1 MSVISLFPNTG
12 DSLVPPHGMVVYGSN
27 DPEILV
33 ARCAQDLKNDPLG
46 PFEKEEFL
54 VQSRGMGTWVKLNIA
69 KKSGIFA
76 HARFRFP
83 EDTIWGILRGFLG
96 TESTDNLYTKEGM
109 AWAIYEILEKF
120 IHSHSDIFSPLISYL
135 GENWDQDRAFRL
147 SRQISTLF
155 DSYLAYRPEMIL
167 DWSRQSIS
175 PAGPHN
181 WQTILWRELR
191 DKMGIKS
198 LPELALEMSKLSV
211 PKNPEGL
218 PKRLSVFGI
227 STLPPLFLNILQHY
241 SRICPLRIYS
251 LQPAPL
257 MWGDVKSEKWKLRA
271 LQRIEGSEQSSIH
284 ESDLHIE
291 TGNPLIGSMGRT
303 GRDFFNLLID
313 RDAHDIALDF
323 RSPMNDS
330 LLAHLQRWIFEVFEE
345 KPASCHSFCPGDSSL
360 VIKSC
365 HSPMREAEVLRDFLL
380 QKFAEDETLL
390 PGDVLVMMPSPEI
403 YAPYI
408 RATFGEME
416 EGMPAHFPYSI
427 VDREPRQESQ
437 LVDFFFN
444 LLEFF
449 DGRASNRE
457 VLDLLDS
464 LPMRIKFEWMD
475 EDIESFRKWIRESHA
490 YWGFDARHRESLGSS
505 PTQEHTWMHAMDRM
519 VLGFCMR
526 GRGQKTWEDILPYDQ
541 IDGENAHLFA
551 KLFHVLQQLQQYQER
566 SRASLTLAEW
576 KEFLLSISRTFFP
589 VVDENLLDRRRIE
602 QAIDD
607 LAGEYSQRAPT
618 ARVPLR
624 VIRYHLGNVVEA
636 GAPKGQFL
644 THGVTFCGL
653 RPMRSV
659 NARVICMIGMNDG
672 AFPRQNYRPSF
683 DLSGDRRPGD
693 RSTREDD
700 RYLFLEALWC
710 ARETLYLS
718 YLGQSIRQSEK
729 IPPSVVI
736 NELLDSLDK
745 LALFRD
751 AKGEPSSAAVEL
763 IEEQTLHGFG
773 VRNFTGQSSCRSYS
787 SDHLSAADAQTIR
800 SNQIPVFTDS
810 SIDNSFNDDQVVQL
824 SDLLRFFDS
833 PSKYFLV
840 TRLGMKLWDED
851 GPPTDSEPLTL
862 GNLEKFGLK
871 NRLLAIELH
880 HQNTVDLYALARAEG
895 SLPPGNLGKVWF
907 NETNREIKDFM
918 NRYGTSLTGEKDPSW
933 EIDLLVDGVSL
944 HGHLDSLINK
954 RQVLYR
960 CGKTR
965 PKDRLEAWIR
975 HLIGCAD
982 GRLDLLET
990 AFYGLDKANKFLL
1003 FEPLP
1008 VEEAMGYLKNMLSI
1022 FHAGQARPLPF
1033 FPATSLA
1040 YQIEIYKAS
1049 DPANDVW
1056 IERAFSKA
1064 RIEWLPTDFSH
1075 GGRKESEL
1083 AENKV
1088 CFPLSPLDQPE
1099 FEGLARSVFGPILH
1113 HQKEGKP

>member
-1 MSVISLFPNTG
+1 MIVC
-12 DSLVPPHGMVVYGSN
+12 GSN
-27 DPEILV
+27 DPEIL
-33 ARCAQDLKNDPLG
+33 AKHCAENLIKNPLG
-46 PFEKEEFL
+46 PFDEEDFL
-54 VQSRGMGTWVKLNIA
+54 VQSRGMGTWLKLKIA
-69 KKSGIFA
+69 EKSGIFA

-83 EDTIWGILRGFLG
+83 EETVWLILRGFLG
-96 TESTDNLYTKEGM
+96 NDSAENPYTKEGM
-109 AWAIYEILEKF
+109 AWAIYEILEEL
-120 IHSHSDIFSPLISYL
+120 IHSHSDSFSSLISYM

-147 SRQISTLF
+147 CRQISTLY
-155 DSYLAYRPEMIL
+155 DSYLAYRPDMIL
-167 DWSRQSIS
+167 DWSRGES
-175 PAGPHN
+175 PSGPHN
-181 WQTILWRELR
+181 WQAILWRELR
-191 DKMGIKS
+191 DKIGVES
-198 LPELALEMSKLSV
+198 LPELVLQMNKLSV
-211 PKNPEGL
+211 PKNPEVL
-218 PKRLSVFGI
+218 PKRLSVFGV
-227 STLPPLFLNILQHY
+227 STLPPLFLDTLQNY
-241 SRICPLRIYS
+241 GRISPLHIYS

-257 MWGDVKSEKWKLRA
+257 MWGDVKSEKWKFRA
-271 LQRIEGSEQSSIH
+271 LQRIDGFEQSLSL

-313 RDAHDIALDF
+313 RDAHDIALKF
-323 RSPMNDS
+323 RSPVNDS

-345 KPASCHSFCPGDSSL
+345 KPASCFNYLAGDSSL

-390 PGDVLVMMPSPEI
+390 PSDVLVMMPSPEI

-416 EGMPAHFPYSI
+416 PGMPAHFPYSI

-464 LPMRIKFEWMD
+464 LPMRIKFEWVD

-526 GRGQKTWEDILPYDQ
+526 GRGQKTWEDVLPYDQ
-541 IDGENAHLFA
+541 IDGDSSQLLA
-551 KLFHVLQQLQQYQER
+551 KLFHVLQKLHQYQER
-566 SRASLTLAEW
+566 SRGILTLVEW
-576 KEFLLSISRTFFP
+576 KEFLLSICRTFFP

-607 LAGEYSQRAPT
+607 LACEYSERAPT

-636 GAPKGQFL
+636 GTPKGQFL

-700 RYLFLEALWC
+700 RYLFLESIWC
-710 ARETLYLS
+710 ARDTLYLS

-736 NELLDSLDK
+736 NELLDALDK
-745 LALFRD
+745 LATFRD
-751 AKGEPSSAAVEL
+751 AKGVTSSAAVEL

-773 VRNFTGQSSCRSYS
+773 VRNFSGQNSFRSYS
-787 SDHLSAADAQTIR
+787 NDHLSAARIQA
-800 SNQIPVFTDS
+800 IPSTQMPIFVDS
-810 SIDNSFNDDQVVQL
+810 SIGYPSNHDQVIQV

-833 PSKYFLV
+833 PSKSFLV

-851 GPPTDSEPLTL
+851 GPPSDSEPLTL

-880 HQNTVDLYALARAEG
+880 HQSAADLYALARAEG

-907 NETNREIKDFM
+907 NETNREIKDFIH
-918 NRYGTSLTGEKDPSW
+918 RYGASLTGEKDPIW

-944 HGHLDSLINK
+944 KGHLDSFINK

-965 PKDRLEAWIR
+965 AKDRLEAWIR
-975 HLIGCAD
+975 HLIACAD

-1003 FEPLP
+1003 FESLP
-1008 VEEAMGYLKNMLSI
+1008 VEEALGYLKNLLSI
-1022 FHAGQARPLPF
+1022 FHAGKLRPLPF

-1040 YQIEIYKAS
+1040 YQTEIGKAVDCEKEEAFDQALS
-1049 DPANDVW
+1049 
-1056 IERAFSKA
+1056 RA
-1064 RIEWLPTDFSH
+1064 RNEWLQSDFSH

-1083 AENKV
+1083 PENRI
-1088 CFPLSPLDQPE
+1088 CFPQDPLGQTE
-1099 FEGLARSVFGPILH
+1099 FDELAKSVFGPLLH
-1113 HQKEGKP
+1113 HQKESKP